1 MTLLISGAGS
11 LGALVRAAARPGLLG
26 AAQIVVPGSTQ
37 QVRFKRK
44 IYPKRP
50 HQPDW
55 FRKKMLAVSKPYWG
69 EESPIEDEPLDC
81 QYVAKMEEKE
91 QWRDHINQLEKFY
104 VEEMM
109 DLFKSSSMIAFYHS
123 NPIARCNFR
132 KAWQN
137 GRRQGMELRRY
148 NARVGRAGL
157 RNTEWENCLHFF
169 FDCFSHDHET
179 PILFSPENKPKQL
192 LNLEK
197 KTPEFHLMGA
207 VIYGRILSRKQI
219 IELKDVPDLET
230 QRQQLVALLNA
241 NQTQLSRSLQSS
253 QEQLARNLE
262 QFIKDQNK

>member
-1 MTLLISGAGS
+1 MTLLISGAGT
-11 LGALVRAAARPGLLG
+11 LGSLVRAAARPGLLG
-26 AAQIVVPGSTQ
+26 AAQSVIPGSSQ

-55 FRKKMLAVSKPYWG
+55 FRKKLLAVSKPYWD
-69 EESPIEDEPLDC
+69 EDVPIENEPLDC
-81 QYVAKMEEKE
+81 QYVAKMEEEE

-109 DLFKSSSMIAFYHS
+109 DLFKGSSMIGFYHT

-148 NARVGRAGL
+148 NVRVGRAGL
-157 RNTEWENCLHFF
+157 KNTEWENCLHFF
-169 FDCFSHDHET
+169 FDCYTHDHEQ

-192 LNLEK
+192 INFEK

-219 IELKDVPDLET
+219 IDLKDVPDLET

-262 QFIKDQNK
+262 QYIKDQNK